1 MISIM
6 KIEILIS
13 LTSVISVILALHPD
27 SGALGKIVGGVEAP
41 KRKDHNLQIFWE
53 RPNNLKKKSPTLF

>member
-6 KIEILIS
+6 KIEILIL
-13 LTSVISVILALHPD
+13 LTSYISVILALHTD

-41 KRKDHNLQIFWE
+41 KSKDHNVQIIF
-53 RPNNLKKKSPTLF
+53 KKSPTLF